1 MAVKYTICVILM
13 IKFGGFLTE
22 ICVFFFF
29 KGDKVRHSSNTFKV
43 SSRRNH
49 VKDR

>member
-1 MAVKYTICVILM
+1 MAVKYTICVIL
-13 IKFGGFLTE
+13 IKLS
-22 ICVFFFF
+22 FFDRILSKKTR